1 MTPTLCVDDIN
12 IIYIY
17 IYMIWVNHP
26 QKAELF
32 RLMKYHNLPIYMHV
46 YIYEYNG
53 GVVGVVNQQ
62 TFHWTPHRFVSTK
75 TPV

>member
-1 MTPTLCVDDIN
+1 
-12 IIYIY
+12 
-17 IYMIWVNHP
+17 
-26 QKAELF
+26 
-32 RLMKYHNLPIYMHV
+32 MHV

-53 GVVGVVNQQ
+53 GVVGVVGVVNQQ